1 MSRTAHNT
9 SDRAQPHKEP
19 KQKTLTTTTSKTPWL
34 SNNSTIEVAKMK
46 TIFTFDVQ
54 AVRSKWEAALYEG
67 FILYINLKIEIIFR
81 LITSSAD

>member
-1 MSRTAHNT
+1 
-9 SDRAQPHKEP
+9 
-19 KQKTLTTTTSKTPWL
+19 
-34 SNNSTIEVAKMK
+34 MK

-81 LITSSAD
+81 LIASSAD